1 MARLWA
7 FPLGSVEE
15 LAQEMQ
21 SALQEGGQ
29 DITTQDE
36 LMSRVKEVVGG
47 ETGVRQTTLNPNP

>member
-1 MARLWA
+1 
-7 FPLGSVEE
+7 VEE